1 MLYNNYLGEKS
12 PLTGRVIFDSFEEVT
27 LIF

>member
-12 PLTGRVIFDSFEEVT
+12 PLTRRLIFDSFEVVT